1 MSSKI
6 FSSSLWHN
14 TSLKQQSSQIEDDY
28 EILLLE
34 IYNYKLIVVLCLAQH
49 ISETTVEPK
58 RGRLQDFAV
67 INLQLQT
74 YCRPL
79 FGTTHL

>member
-1 MSSKI
+1 M
-6 FSSSLWHN
+6 W
-14 TSLKQQSSQIEDDY
+14 
-28 EILLLE
+28 LE